1 MKDGKI
7 LAHAPKSD
15 IDGIVCETEGD
26 QGLKF
31 GKLEEPKQMV
41 QNQLQ
46 GALQIASLTKYHPL
60 LSIVQ

>member
-1 MKDGKI
+1 MELCAKLVQD
-7 LAHAPKSD
+7 PD
-15 IDGIVCETEGD
+15 EGD